1 MTSKYLIEIGVEE
14 LPATQVDD
22 ALNQFSNLYKKYLT
36 EEDVSFGE
44 VESYATPRR
53 LTLIISDLSK
63 SESDEM
69 EEVKGPAKKI
79 CFGEDG
85 SISKAFSGFLNS
97 KGLEEKDVFFREI
110 KGVEYAYANVVKKSK
125 SLEEVLSEIAP
136 KAIKGI
142 SFPKSMRW
150 GGKDIR
156 FARPIRWLISLL
168 NDKVIPFDLE
178 GIKVSN
184 ETYGHRFLSKGK
196 IKINTPDEYVEK
208 LKDAYV
214 IVNQDERKDI
224 IIAGANRLAR
234 EKAGNIQK
242 DEDLLNEVVYIIEYP
257 TCLIGRIKEQYMEL
271 PDIVIIT
278 PMKEHLRYFPVVD
291 DDEKL
296 MPYFVTVRNGNEDHI
311 DIVTHG
317 NQMVLDP
324 RLEDAKF
331 FYNEDSNKPLIEY
344 VDDLKT
350 VVFQEKL
357 GTLYDKTKRLEILT
371 EKYAK
376 FLSVG
381 VETIENVVRAATLS
395 KADLSTKLVI
405 EFTELQGKMGR
416 IYAKNSGENDLVS
429 VAIEE
434 QYLPRFAGDL
444 LPETTAGTLLSLA
457 DKFDTISGMFAVGIR
472 PTGSV
477 DPFALR
483 RAAIG
488 IINIILDTN
497 IDIRIENFINDA
509 LYVYVEE
516 QGLTFDYEE
525 VKSSIID
532 FMNGRFKNL
541 LTDEGFRYDI
551 IDSVLEMD
559 ESFPNIYDRARF
571 IKENIETDNFKD
583 AIEGHTRISNL
594 ASKAESKNID
604 EKVLEKEDLEIYGIL
619 ENAEKKN
626 EEIIEKRDYE
636 SGLNLLASLKNP
648 INKYMDSSMIMVDK
662 ESLKNSRLGILKR
675 LEDLFNSF
683 CDFSKIVE

>member
-1 MTSKYLIEIGVEE
+1 MISKYLIEIGVEE

-22 ALNQFSNLYKKYLT
+22 ALNQFKNLYKKYFL
-36 EEDVSFGE
+36 EEEVNFGDIE
-44 VESYATPRR
+44 AYATPRR
-53 LTLIISDLSK
+53 LSLIINELSK
-63 SESDEM
+63 SESDEI

-79 CFGEDG
+79 CFNEGG
-85 SISKAFSGFLNS
+85 SLSKAFSGFLNS
-97 KGLEEKDVFFREI
+97 KNLHEKDVFFREI
-110 KGVEYAYANVVKKSK
+110 KGVEYAYANIVKKSK
-125 SLEEVLSEIAP
+125 SLEEVLIEIGP
-136 KAIKGI
+136 KAIRGI
-142 SFPKSMRW
+142 TFPKSMRW

-168 NDKVIPFDLE
+168 DEKVIPFELE

-196 IKINTPDEYVEK
+196 IKINSPDEYVKK
-208 LKDAYV
+208 LKEAYV
-214 IVNQDERKDI
+214 IVNQEERKDI
-224 IIAGANRLAR
+224 IVSGANRLAR
-234 EKAGNIQK
+234 EKGGNIQT
-242 DEDLLNEVVYIIEYP
+242 DEALLNEVVYIVEYP
-257 TCLIGRIKEQYMEL
+257 TCLIGRIKDQYMEL

-291 DDEKL
+291 DDGKL
-296 MPYFVTVRNGNEDHI
+296 MPYFVTVRNGNEEHL

-331 FYNEDSNKPLIEY
+331 FYNEDSKKALIDY

-357 GTLYDKTKRLEILT
+357 GTLYDKTERLKILT
-371 EKYAK
+371 ERYAK
-376 FLSVG
+376 FLSVA
-381 VETIENVVRAATLS
+381 VETIENAVRAATLS

-416 IYAKNSGENDLVS
+416 IYAKNSGENELVS

-434 QYLPRFAGDL
+434 QYLPRFSGDR
-444 LPETTAGTLLSLA
+444 LPKTTAGTLLSLA
-457 DKFDTISGMFAVGIR
+457 DKFDTVSGMFAVGVR

-488 IINIILDTN
+488 IINILLDTS
-497 IDIRIENFINDA
+497 IDIRVENFINDA

-525 VKSSIID
+525 VKSSIIE

-541 LTDEGFRYDI
+541 LIDEGFRYDI
-551 IDSVLEMD
+551 IDSVLEMN
-559 ESFPNIYDRARF
+559 ESFPNIYDRLTF
-571 IKENIETDNFKD
+571 IKENIEKEEFRY

-594 ASKAESKNID
+594 SSKATSRDID
-604 EKVLEKEDLEIYGIL
+604 EKVLEDEDLEIYEAL
-619 ENAEKKN
+619 KVAEKKN
-626 EEIIEKRDYE
+626 EELLEKRDYE
-636 SGLNLLASLKNP
+636 SEIRLLAGLKDS
-648 INKYMDSSMIMVDK
+648 INKYMDNSMIMVDK

-675 LEDLFNSF
+675 LEDLYNSF